1 MNNKKSFFFSTA
13 IQMELY
19 IALLVMTPFL
29 MLQNYLQAAIGSI
42 SRAGFDVSGHF
53 IPYVVVFGSV
63 FILTILFLS
72 WKKLDL
78 WRVIGLFVVIVMVY
92 IGQKS
97 SDYYFN
103 HKFYELQFNWHYY
116 AYGLFAFIAY
126 RHLKRKDLKDYQ
138 IIGRTFVMA
147 LGASTFDEAVQV
159 YISSRIF
166 DISDIGKDGWGIVM
180 GLVIMFFIVNH
191 GEIVKDGWKV
201 RQKKIADYFKNP
213 LSLLV
218 LQAVFV
224 FLLLFNSSLFS
235 DKRYWKE
242 VMGLTIGSFVLF
254 FIILHVTRNKL
265 VKQIVLITLGLAI
278 LTQGF
283 FYLKYKD
290 EYLVKTAKGLTIY
303 KGIPIPFYD
312 VIIFQNSSFRVVDK
326 KTYFN
331 ARDLNTIFLMKPEIL
346 IVTKGFN
353 GKGAKGFIEVYKEWD
368 FVFNEHT
375 ESNVQV
381 FTLPNEKARTL
392 FNRLKKEGKN
402 VLLIVHSSY

>member
-1 MNNKKSFFFSTA
+1 
-13 IQMELY
+13 
-19 IALLVMTPFL
+19 
-29 MLQNYLQAAIGSI
+29 
-42 SRAGFDVSGHF
+42 
-53 IPYVVVFGSV
+53 
-63 FILTILFLS
+63 
-72 WKKLDL
+72 L